1 MPKNEAYGLGGRSLG
16 GTTLEPVPRLLHS
29 MPYRQIS
36 NDFKQRCL
44 FLLDHTEIY
53 DDVSSIPGVSKSSLK
68 RWKKN
73 YEKYGSVSP
82 PRSVLSGKPRNL
94 NAWDV
99 EHLDELLT
107 NNPDLLLEEVHEWL
121 ALLKDARIS
130 QSTIY
135 RAIKD
140 LGYSHKKLKLRAYGR
155 DEEEIAAWKADFG
168 RRSRTDQ
175 IIAIDGSIKDVRTL
189 YRTTGGS
196 VEVRM
201 WFDRWMLPERT
212 ASHSFQQ

>member
-107 NNPDLLLEEVHEWL
+107 NNPDLLLGRKKHEWL

-130 QSTIY
+130 QLHHLQSY
-135 RAIKD
+135 HD
-140 LGYSHKKLKLRAYGR
+140 LGYSKKLKLRAYGR
-155 DEEEIAAWKADFG
+155 DEERLLPGKQILGAALAQT
-168 RRSRTDQ
+168 RSLQLMDQ
-175 IIAIDGSIKDVRTL
+175 LKIKI
-189 YRTTGGS
+189 G
-196 VEVRM
+196 
-201 WFDRWMLPERT
+201 
-212 ASHSFQQ
+212 HSTEQQVAL